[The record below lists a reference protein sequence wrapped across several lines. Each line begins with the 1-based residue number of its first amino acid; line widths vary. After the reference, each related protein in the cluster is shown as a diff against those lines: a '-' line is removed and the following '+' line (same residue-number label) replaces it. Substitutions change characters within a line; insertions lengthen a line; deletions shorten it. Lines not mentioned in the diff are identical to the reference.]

1 MSKVI
6 WSVGNLNFVFINFFY
21 AILTAIFAIAV
32 LTIPPQEIFADIV
45 IMAILIAIAIA
56 MTYVILRRNPVVGVL
71 FTEDGLVVRGRMGF
85 TVPRNVVVNGN
96 VVCIRNTP
104 KGLGLRVTHGSLD
117 YTISLNQRQYDR
129 LINALTTHWGWTPPQ
144 CLNTP

>member
-6 WSVGNLNFVFINFFY
+6 WRVGNLNFVFINFFY

-56 MTYVILRRNPVVGVL
+56 VTYVIQRRNPVVGVL
-71 FTEDGLVVRGRMGF
+71 FTEDGLVVHRGAGVSPYLGMWLLPATWSALRGRVG
-85 TVPRNVVVNGN
+85 V
-96 VVCIRNTP
+96 
-104 KGLGLRVTHGSLD
+104 
-117 YTISLNQRQYDR
+117 
-129 LINALTTHWGWTPPQ
+129 
-144 CLNTP
+144 